1 LKKEACKLVR
11 RKMSN
16 ELSDA
21 ERKEMD
27 LLLERS
33 IKPWKERR
41 ESQQGPPPGQP
52 ETEISLKNKQ

>member
-1 LKKEACKLVR
+1 
-11 RKMSN
+11 MSN